1 MIKNY
6 KLSLLFLFKALII
19 LFLFTSNLLAEVSY
33 KEVKAKGVDK
43 IYEVALKKAFKHFIS
58 EMCNF
63 LRKSVKSVQFK

>member
-43 IYEVALKKAFKHFIS
+43 IYEVALKKAFK
-58 EMCNF
+58 
-63 LRKSVKSVQFK
+63 